1 MNKYMVSWGNDGYLA
16 YGSGYFENGES
27 GSAKHFLIEAD
38 SREEAGIIFLDSMY
52 DLMIEKGLKKQIYD
66 EIEKDF
72 IEESIEGFYIDG
84 LTDKENEVFLAEL
97 SGKTRQ
103 SYDEILLS
111 FGIVKTQ
118 MMMQDGKIQS
128 IMSKEDMTERQKEAF
143 MEDFIEEFHKNCHE
157 ALFEHLS
164 ENDCR
169 NIWFRKMQYDVEVI
183 PLSEKIMERRKERI
197 STF

>member
-1 MNKYMVSWGNDGYLA
+1 MNKYMVSWVNDEHLTYE
-16 YGSGYFENGES
+16 SGHHETDENGCIE
-27 GSAKHFLIEAD
+27 HFLIEAET
-38 SREEAGIIFLDSMY
+38 REEAGMIFLDSMY

-66 EIEKDF
+66 DIEKEF
-72 IEESIEGFYIDG
+72 IEESIEGFYISG
-84 LTDKENEVFLAEL
+84 LSNKEDEVFLAEL

-103 SYDEILLS
+103 SYDEILIS

-143 MEDFIEEFHKNCHE
+143 MEDFIEEFHNNCNE
-157 ALFEHLS
+157 VLFEHLS

-169 NIWFRKMQYDVEVI
+169 KIWFQKMKYDVAVI
-183 PLSEKIMERRKERI
+183 PLSEKILKRNSDRI

>member
-1 MNKYMVSWGNDGYLA
+1 MNKYMVSWVNDEQLTYE
-16 YGSGYFENGES
+16 SGYHENGGIE
-27 GSAKHFLIEAD
+27 HFLIEAD
-38 SREEAGIIFLDSMY
+38 SREEAGKIFLDSMY
-52 DLMIEKGLKKQIYD
+52 DLMIEKGLKKQVYD
-66 EIEKDF
+66 AIEKDF

-84 LTDKENEVFLAEL
+84 LTDKENEMFLAEL

-143 MEDFIEEFHKNCHE
+143 IEDFIEEFHNKCSDT
-157 ALFEHLS
+157 LFEHLS

-169 NIWFRKMQYDVEVI
+169 NIWFRKMQYDVSVI
-183 PLSEKIMERRKERI
+183 PLSEKILRRNSEQI

>member
-1 MNKYMVSWGNDGYLA
+1 MNKYMVSWVNDEHLT
-16 YGSGYFENGES
+16 YGSGYGENDCIE
-27 GSAKHFLIEAD
+27 HFLIEAD
-38 SREEAGIIFLDSMY
+38 SREDAGMIFLDSMY

-66 EIEKDF
+66 DIEKEF
-72 IEESIEGFYIDG
+72 IEESIEGFYIGG
-84 LTDKENEVFLAEL
+84 LSDKENEAFLAEL

-143 MEDFIEEFHKNCHE
+143 MEDFIEEFHNNCNE
-157 ALFEHLS
+157 ILFEHLS
-164 ENDCR
+164 ETDCR
-169 NIWFRKMQYDVEVI
+169 NIWFRKMKYDVAVI
-183 PLSEKIMERRKERI
+183 PLSEKILERRNNRI

>member
-1 MNKYMVSWGNDGYLA
+1 MNKYMVSWANDKQLTYE
-16 YGSGYFENGES
+16 SGYHENGGIE
-27 GSAKHFLIEAD
+27 HFLIEAD
-38 SREEAGIIFLDSMY
+38 SREEAGKIFLDSMY
-52 DLMIEKGLKKQIYD
+52 DLMIEKGLKKQVFD
-66 EIEKDF
+66 AIEKDF

-84 LTDKENEVFLAEL
+84 LTDKENEMFLAEL

-143 MEDFIEEFHKNCHE
+143 MEDFIEEFHNNCSE

-169 NIWFRKMQYDVEVI
+169 DIWFRKMQYDVAVI
-183 PLSEKIMERRKERI
+183 PLSEKILRRNNEQI